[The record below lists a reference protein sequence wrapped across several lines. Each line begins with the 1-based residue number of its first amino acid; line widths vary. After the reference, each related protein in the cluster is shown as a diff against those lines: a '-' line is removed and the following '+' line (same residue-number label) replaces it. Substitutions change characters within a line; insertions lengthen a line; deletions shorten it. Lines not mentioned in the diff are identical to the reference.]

1 MVEARESSEV
11 LSCFLT
17 GDKQVYE
24 AAEAAN
30 RIISERDCLASENG
44 GILTETQWRRGRGK
58 KQAESGNLRLSNLTV
73 LVLSFYICKL
83 WGYKM

>member
-1 MVEARESSEV
+1 MEARESSEV
-11 LSCFLT
+11 LSCFLR

-30 RIISERDCLASENG
+30 RIISERDCIANKNC
-44 GILTETQWRRGRGK
+44 GILTETQWRRARGK
-58 KQAESGNLRLSNLTV
+58 KQAESGNLRLSSLTV